1 MRMTIRLIAGLQ
13 AALIFPAIL
22 FLAAVL
28 VGAGDPPQYELARV
42 AQGIVTWYSARM
54 WTLWVL
60 LLMLPL
66 AVLAA
71 GCLTLLG
78 SWNRVAELTVVA
90 RPAAALLPA
99 PFATFFVAGTTVS
112 SAAVLAVVVLHMLAN

>member
-1 MRMTIRLIAGLQ
+1 MRTLIRLIAGLQ
-13 AALIFPAIL
+13 AALIFPAVL

-54 WTLWVL
+54 WTLWLL

-71 GCLTLLG
+71 GCVTLLSG
-78 SWNRVAELTVVA
+78 WNRAVELPIAV
-90 RPAAALLPA
+90 RPSLATLPA
-99 PFATFFVAGTTVS
+99 PIATFFVAGTTFT
-112 SAAVLAVVVLHMLAN
+112 SAGVLAVVVLHMLAN

>member
-1 MRMTIRLIAGLQ
+1 MRILIRLVAGLQ

-78 SWNRVAELTVVA
+78 SWNRAVDPPVAA
-90 RPAAALLPA
+90 RPAVALLPA
-99 PFATFFVAGTTVS
+99 PVATFFVAGTTFT